1 MFPKGKNCKRRKEK
15 IKKIFIKLINFY
27 QKNISKF
34 LEYKNIRC
42 KYYPS
47 CSEYTKQAIEKYGA
61 FKGSIIGAKRILRC
75 NPFSKG
81 GYDPLK

>member
-1 MFPKGKNCKRRKEK
+1 M
-15 IKKIFIKLINFY
+15 KKIFIGLINWY
-27 QKNISKF
+27 QKHIS
-34 LEYKNIRC
+34 LWLSSKNIRC

-47 CSEYTKQAIEKYGA
+47 CSEYTKQAIEKYGV
-61 FKGSIIGAKRILRC
+61 FKGTAKGMWRILRC

>member
-1 MFPKGKNCKRRKEK
+1 MLKYISIG
-15 IKKIFIKLINFY
+15 LINFY
-27 QKNISKF
+27 QNKISP
-34 LEYKNIRC
+34 LLGHRC

-47 CSEYTKQAIEKYGA
+47 CSEYTKQAIEKYGF
-61 FKGSIIGAKRILRC
+61 FKGVGRGIIRILKC

>member
-1 MFPKGKNCKRRKEK
+1 MKR
-15 IKKIFIKLINFY
+15 ILIFLINIY
-27 QKNISKF
+27 QKHISSLISEEGIHCKF
-34 LEYKNIRC
+34 
-42 KYYPS
+42 YPT

-61 FKGSIIGAKRILRC
+61 LKGSILGIKRICRC